1 MLGFLDMFFLVGSLA
16 VSLAV
21 LVPLTG
27 ALVRFRAHYNPKG
40 LQLDPEGDVQPHT
53 GPVITSFFA
62 MLMRV
67 YRIEGWP
74 GLYKGLM
81 PTLLSTSIVTLFLM
95 VFLSD
100 SNLRHGRYSTPSTGV
115 LGMLAYSLFAMLIS
129 LPQTII
135 TDRAITTPH
144 KLPYFDPVYSL
155 RILLTPTE
163 RRRPWILYLTPGLLA
178 SQVAHIA
185 YVILGL
191 RAVRQLLLPELAHP
205 GLPSKDISMV
215 KLVIFLC
222 LSLASTAILAPL
234 EVIAIRL
241 AIQRNHAAPE
251 FNSISQEEDGDAEE
265 ATEYAGVDEDVIGL
279 RTEREPYTGLVDCA
293 KRIIDEE
300 GWSAL
305 YRAWWLTML
314 GCLGGAFS

>member
-1 MLGFLDMFFLVGSLA
+1 
-16 VSLAV
+16 
-21 LVPLTG
+21 
-27 ALVRFRAHYNPKG
+27 
-40 LQLDPEGDVQPHT
+40 
-53 GPVITSFFA
+53 
-62 MLMRV
+62 
-67 YRIEGWP
+67 
-74 GLYKGLM
+74 
-81 PTLLSTSIVTLFLM
+81 
-95 VFLSD
+95 
-100 SNLRHGRYSTPSTGV
+100 
-115 LGMLAYSLFAMLIS
+115 
-129 LPQTII
+129 
-135 TDRAITTPH
+135 
-144 KLPYFDPVYSL
+144 
-155 RILLTPTE
+155 
-163 RRRPWILYLTPGLLA
+163 LYLTPGLLA
-178 SQVAHIA
+178 SQAAHIA

-265 ATEYAGVDEDVIGL
+265 ATEYAGADEDVIGYVHNHSLLQSPEINGYSL